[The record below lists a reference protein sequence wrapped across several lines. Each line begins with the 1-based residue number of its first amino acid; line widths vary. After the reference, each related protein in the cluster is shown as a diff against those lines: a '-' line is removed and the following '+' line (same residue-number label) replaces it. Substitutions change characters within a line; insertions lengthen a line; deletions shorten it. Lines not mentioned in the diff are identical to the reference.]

1 MSNIERRIH
10 HELKEKKYNITYE
23 NNFLIITLNEKYDTY
38 VFKLI
43 NYPFSPPVIIYKNNK
58 KINYNIETIPGM
70 LLSNYINKYNECP
83 CCVSLLCPVNW
94 RPGYK
99 LQHIIDEYNV
109 IKEKIVMCQKKRMF
123 KNIQNIPS
131 EIVGHIFS
139 FCS

>member
-94 RPGYK
+94 VPCNK
-99 LQHIIDEYNV
+99 LYHVIHEYNIV
-109 IKEKIVMCQKKRMF
+109 KEKIIMCQKIRFF
-123 KNIQNIPS
+123 KKIRDLPFEMIDL
-131 EIVGHIFS
+131 IVH
-139 FCS
+139 FCV